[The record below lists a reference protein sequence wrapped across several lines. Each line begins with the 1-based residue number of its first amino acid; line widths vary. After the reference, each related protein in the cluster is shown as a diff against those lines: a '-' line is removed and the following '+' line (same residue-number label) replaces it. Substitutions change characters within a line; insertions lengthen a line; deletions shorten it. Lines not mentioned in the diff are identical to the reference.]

1 MLHLPVL
8 RAGVPYRSLNL
19 NVLTDVRNGEP
30 VAEVSQ
36 ANRGLLSRDLL
47 RMPEHRAALR
57 DLETEELIEKCGVA
71 AGLFHDGDLP
81 LEPGGDVL
89 QSPEDFVRSQSATTG
104 MPEALCRANME
115 KIRFVMAE
123 MRRVLAGLTRGV
135 DLGVLD
141 RGFCT
146 EGGRTVSYCGEADAL
161 GAVLPSNSPGVH
173 SLWIPSV
180 ALKVPVVLKPGSQ
193 EPWTPLRIANALLA
207 AGFPAAT
214 VGFYPADHSC
224 GIEILLRTDRS
235 MLFGDENT
243 VRAWRRD
250 SRVQLHGPGWSK
262 VIFGADRAGEW
273 EEHLD
278 LVEAS
283 VAANGGRSCV
293 NASGV
298 WTTDHGDALA
308 EGLAE
313 RLVKTEARP
322 LDDPQAGI
330 AAFSNPQVAHRISE
344 FIDCQLGIP
353 GAEDVTARFRPEG
366 RIAELDGCTFLLP
379 TVIRC
384 NDPGHPLAASEL
396 LFPFVSV
403 VEMDQGRLAE
413 SIGPTLV
420 ASLISDDPALRRELM
435 IARHVDRLNL
445 GALPTNVVSWDQP
458 HEGNLFEH
466 LYRQRAYQEEARA
479 S

>member
-8 RAGVPYRSLNL
+8 RAGVPYRSLNRS
-19 NVLTDVRNGEP
+19 VLTDVRSGEP

-36 ANRGLLSRDLL
+36 ANSGLLSRDLL
-47 RMPEHRAALR
+47 GMPERRAELR
-57 DLETEELIEKCGVA
+57 EFPIEELIEKCALA
-71 AGLFHDGDLP
+71 AKLFYEGDLP
-81 LEPGGDVL
+81 LEPGADAT
-89 QSPEDFVRSQSATTG
+89 QSAEDFVRCQSATTG
-104 MPEALCRANME
+104 MPETLCRANME
-115 KIRFVMAE
+115 KIRFVLAE

-141 RGFCT
+141 RGFI
-146 EGGRTVSYCGEADAL
+146 EEDGRTVSYLGEADAL

-207 AGFPAAT
+207 AGFPPGT
-214 VGFYPADHSC
+214 VSFYPGDHSC
-224 GIEILLRTDRS
+224 GMEILLRTDRS

-243 VRAWRRD
+243 VRAWKRD
-250 SRVQLHGPGWSK
+250 GRVQLHGPGWSK
-262 VIFGADRAGEW
+262 IIFGADRAGEW
-273 EEHLD
+273 ERHLD
-278 LVEAS
+278 LLVAS
-283 VAANGGRSCV
+283 VAGNGGRSCV

-298 WTTDHGDALA
+298 WTTDHADELA
-308 EGLAE
+308 AGLAE
-313 RLVKTEARP
+313 RLAAITARP
-322 LDDPQAGI
+322 IDDPEAGI
-330 AAFSNPQVAHRISE
+330 AAFSNPRIAHRISE
-344 FIDCQLGIP
+344 FIDRQLDVP
-353 GAEDVTARFRPEG
+353 GAEDVTARFRKTG
-366 RIAELDGCTFLLP
+366 RVVEKDGCTFLLP

-384 NDPGHPLAASEL
+384 TDCDHPLATSEL
-396 LFPFVSV
+396 LFPFVTV
-403 VEMDQGRLAE
+403 VEAPQE
-413 SIGPTLV
+413 SLVEAIGPTLV
-420 ASLISDDPALRRELM
+420 ASLISDDPVLRRALM

-445 GALPTNVVSWDQP
+445 GALPTGVVSWDQP

>member
-8 RAGVPYRSLNL
+8 RAGVPYRSLSRS
-19 NVLTDVRNGEP
+19 VLKDVRTGEP

-36 ANRGLLSRDLL
+36 ANRGLISRDLL
-47 RMPEHRAALR
+47 GMSERRSELR
-57 DLETEELIEKCGVA
+57 EFPIEELIEKCAVA
-71 AGLFHDGDLP
+71 AKLFYEGDLP
-81 LEPGGDVL
+81 VEPGTGAT
-89 QSPEDFVRSQSATTG
+89 QSAEDFVRCQSATTG
-104 MPEALCRANME
+104 MPESLCRANME
-115 KIRFVMAE
+115 KIRFVLAE

-135 DLGVLD
+135 DLSVLD
-141 RGFCT
+141 NGFV
-146 EGGRTVSYCGEADAL
+146 EQDGRTVSYRGEADAL

-173 SLWIPSV
+173 SLWIPAV

-207 AGFPAAT
+207 AGFPGAT
-214 VGFYPADHSC
+214 ICFYPSDHS
-224 GIEILLRTDRS
+224 GGTEILLRTDRS

-243 VRAWRRD
+243 VRAWKRHA
-250 SRVQLHGPGWSK
+250 SVQLHGPGWSK

-273 EEHLD
+273 ERHLD
-278 LVEAS
+278 MLAAS

-298 WTTDHGDALA
+298 WTTDHADALA

-313 RLVKTEARP
+313 RLVQIEARS
-322 LDDPQAGI
+322 LDDPEAGI
-330 AAFSNPQVAHRISE
+330 AAFSNPQIAHRINE
-344 FIDCQLGIP
+344 FIDRQLTLP
-353 GAEDVTARFRPEG
+353 GATDVTAKIRPGG
-366 RIAELDGCTFLLP
+366 RLTEKDGCTFLLP

-384 NDPGHPLAASEL
+384 TDPGHPLAATEL

-403 VEMDQGRLAE
+403 VETPQETLSEA
-413 SIGPTLV
+413 IGPTLV
-420 ASLISDDPALRRELM
+420 ASLISDDPDLRRELM
-435 IARHVDRLNL
+435 IARHVDRLNF
-445 GALPTNVVSWDQP
+445 GALPTGTVSWDQP

-466 LYRQRAYQEEARA
+466 LYRQRAYQEEAQA

>member
-8 RAGVPYRSLNL
+8 RAGVPYRSLSRS
-19 NVLTDVRNGEP
+19 VLSDVRTGEP

-47 RMPEHRAALR
+47 GMPSRRAELR
-57 DLETEELIEKCGVA
+57 EFPIEDLIDKCAVA
-71 AGLFHDGDLP
+71 ADLFYDGDLP
-81 LEPGGDVL
+81 VEPGGDAT
-89 QSPEDFVRSQSATTG
+89 QSAQDFVRCQSATTG
-104 MPEALCRANME
+104 MPETLCRANME

-135 DLGVLD
+135 DLSVLD
-141 RGFCT
+141 RGFI
-146 EGGRTVSYCGEADAL
+146 EEDGRTVSYIGEADAL

-173 SLWIPSV
+173 SLWIPAV

-207 AGFPAAT
+207 AGFPPGA
-214 VGFYPADHSC
+214 VSFYPADHS
-224 GIEILLRTDRS
+224 GGMEILLRTDRS

-243 VRAWRRD
+243 VRSWKRD

-262 VIFGADRAGEW
+262 VIFGADRAAEW
-273 EEHLD
+273 EQHLD
-278 LVEAS
+278 LLVAS

-308 EGLAE
+308 AGLAE
-313 RLVKTEARP
+313 RLAQITARP
-322 LDDPQAGI
+322 LDDPEAGI
-330 AAFSNPQVAHRISE
+330 AAFSNPQIAHRISD
-344 FIDCQLGIP
+344 FIDQQLNVP
-353 GAEDVTARFRPEG
+353 GAEDVTARFRSG
-366 RIAELDGCTFLLP
+366 DRVAEVDGCTFLLP

-384 NDPGHPLAASEL
+384 TDPQHPLASSEL

-403 VEMDQGRLAE
+403 VEAPQETLSDA
-413 SIGPTLV
+413 IGSTLV
-420 ASLISDDPALRRELM
+420 ASLISDDPVLRRELT

-445 GALPTNVVSWDQP
+445 GALPTGVVSWDQP

-466 LYRQRAYQEEARA
+466 LYRQRAYQEQAQA